1 MMRAATPME
10 HFRSRCF
17 SFEACGML
25 ENVGREREGGGAV
38 VYNFSHRQMEQM
50 PFFHLV
56 FRPNIKL
63 VSTVR
68 RFTEEFYRRVLANQ
82 DLSQR
87 LALATHELLE
97 NAVAYSS
104 DSETAIRI
112 EIEDDVL
119 TVQTWNRSTPERI
132 AGMRTL
138 LDALAAADDPKE
150 FYQDLMNKSLEREDG
165 SGLGLARVRSEAEML
180 LTHEID
186 NEDRVCIRART
197 TIAGGINP

>member
-1 MMRAATPME
+1 ME
-10 HFRSRCF
+10 
-17 SFEACGML
+17 L
-25 ENVGREREGGGAV
+25 P
-38 VYNFSHRQMEQM
+38 

-104 DSETAIRI
+104 DAETSIQI
-112 EIEDDVL
+112 EIENNVL
-119 TVQTWNRSTPERI
+119 TICTWNRAAPDHI
-132 AGMRTL
+132 ADIRTL
-138 LDALAAADDPKE
+138 LEQISSASDPKE
-150 FYQDLMNKSLEREDG
+150 FYQGLMNKSLEREDG
-165 SGLGLARVRSEAEML
+165 SGLGLARVRSEAEMQL
-180 LTHEID
+180 SHEVD
-186 NEDRVCIRART
+186 TNDRVCIRAT
-197 TIAGGINP
+197 TTLAGGITL